1 MRIIVHGCTG
11 RMGKMVIEAANAN
24 PDCVI
29 AAECADDA
37 LHLEDCNAEA
47 DVVIDFTSHFA
58 TKELLAYCVER
69 KLPVV
74 VCTTGQTEDE
84 MQQIRDAS
92 AVIPVFYSANMSMGI
107 AVLKDLAK
115 RAVAMFPEADVEIVE
130 IHHNQKVDVPSG
142 TAILL
147 ANEIHKVR
155 EDAVDVIGRH
165 ENGKRKPNEIGI
177 HSLRMG
183 SETGTHEVYI
193 RTGNELVKLSHQ
205 AFSRAV
211 FADGAIKAAFFL
223 AKQNPG
229 LYSMDDM

>member
-1 MRIIVHGCTG
+1 M
-11 RMGKMVIEAANAN
+11 
-24 PDCVI
+24 
-29 AAECADDA
+29 
-37 LHLEDCNAEA
+37 
-47 DVVIDFTSHFA
+47 
-58 TKELLAYCVER
+58 
-69 KLPVV
+69 
-74 VCTTGQTEDE
+74 
-84 MQQIRDAS
+84 
-92 AVIPVFYSANMSMGI
+92 
-107 AVLKDLAK
+107 
-115 RAVAMFPEADVEIVE
+115 
-130 IHHNQKVDVPSG
+130 
-142 TAILL
+142 
-147 ANEIHKVR
+147 R

-223 AKQNPG
+223 VKQNPG